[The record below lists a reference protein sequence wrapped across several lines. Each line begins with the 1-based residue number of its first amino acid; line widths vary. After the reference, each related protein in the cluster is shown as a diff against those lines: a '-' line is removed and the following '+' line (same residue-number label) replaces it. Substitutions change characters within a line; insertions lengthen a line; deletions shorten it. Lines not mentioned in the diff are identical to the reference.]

1 MAELVW
7 AVLESA
13 DLRLVIARMVVRG
26 LVVASDLMAN
36 WRMVVWLDWS
46 VAIGLL
52 GIELIEVVAVFVRL
66 GCRIVLSRR

>member
-13 DLRLVIARMVVRG
+13 DLRLVIARTVVRG

-36 WRMVVWLDWS
+36 WRMVVWLGWLI
-46 VAIGLL
+46 VIGLL
-52 GIELIEVVAVFVRL
+52 GVEVVAVFVCL
-66 GCRIVLSRR
+66 GYRIVSSRR